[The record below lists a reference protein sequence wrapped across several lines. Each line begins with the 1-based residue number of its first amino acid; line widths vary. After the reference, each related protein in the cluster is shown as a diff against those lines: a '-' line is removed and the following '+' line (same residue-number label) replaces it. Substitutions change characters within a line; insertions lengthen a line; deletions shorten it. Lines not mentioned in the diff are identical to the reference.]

1 MAHKPLFTRAQVE
14 SRVNA
19 EFGEVIKTSKRA
31 KIARAALVEMLL
43 GKELPREEV
52 HGLTAWRE
60 DCCTAIDH
68 IKQRWLVPVETVR
81 IKNAVRVA
89 IYRMQRVEIFR
100 FMNDDGRK
108 VQRQQ
113 QELLVNA
120 HKLVNKGKATCE
132 FYRATGRQAPAD
144 AHAFASL
151 VLPALSDG
159 DAYRAPET
167 TIAQLVATIVTPDGL
182 APANDSEYTTTSAG
196 A

>member
-1 MAHKPLFTRAQVE
+1 MARKPQPLYTRAQVE
-14 SRVNA
+14 KRIDA
-19 EFGEVIKTSKRA
+19 EFGEAIKTSKRA

-43 GKELPREEV
+43 GKEVTRAEV
-52 HGLTAWRE
+52 HELTPARE

-81 IKNAVRVA
+81 IKNAGRVA

-100 FMNDDGRK
+100 FMNDNGRK

-120 HKLVNKGKATCE
+120 HKLVNKGKATCD
-132 FYRATGRQAPAD
+132 FYRETGRQAPAD

-167 TIAQLVATIVTPDGL
+167 TIAQLVATFVTPDGL
-182 APANDSEYTTTSAG
+182 APATETTTSAD